1 MSKTPETI
9 KTAATRYVTLEE
21 GTDFRRIAEIMSAAG
36 YQMNHATA
44 RNVLMNSLGRLV
56 KNVSEELGATITEEQ
71 IKRTLKDQQVH
82 EALSDVLFEIHNQIK
97 KEKTA
102 P

>member
-1 MSKTPETI
+1 
-9 KTAATRYVTLEE
+9 
-21 GTDFRRIAEIMSAAG
+21 MSAAG

>member
-1 MSKTPETI
+1 MSKTPETT
-9 KTAATRYVTLEE
+9 KTAVTKYVTLEE